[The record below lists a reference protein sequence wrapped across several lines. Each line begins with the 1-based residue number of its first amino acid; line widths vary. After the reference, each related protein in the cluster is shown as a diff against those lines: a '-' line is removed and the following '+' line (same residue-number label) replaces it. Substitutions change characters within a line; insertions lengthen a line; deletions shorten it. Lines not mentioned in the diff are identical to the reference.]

1 MSSSLAIGHA
11 APGLSP
17 ARRERAHPGQATA
30 GGIPVLRVLQ
40 GLAKALFVA
49 FIFFACFAFSDASP
63 YDLVALPTML
73 IWLCLGVRLHR
84 GVVPLLGLLMLY
96 LVAIVIALIPYLDES
111 VPVTWT
117 VQLVYLAVTGIFFA
131 MFFADETQSRMELA
145 LQAYTVS
152 CLFSAVLGIMG
163 YLGLIGVEDLFY
175 KYGRASGT
183 FQDPNVFGSFLTLGA
198 LYLMRNLLTG
208 ETRRPILSF
217 LSLLVLLAGIFLS
230 FSRGSWA
237 GSVVAT
243 AVMVGAVYLTSDS
256 PRLRRRILVLVGATL
271 VLGIVILL
279 ALLSIESV
287 RTMFLERAT
296 VTKDYDEGETGRFG
310 NQIRG
315 IAMLLELPL
324 GMGPMHWRLIFG
336 LEPHNSYIGSFANGG
351 WLGGAVFIGLV
362 LATGFVG
369 FRLMA
374 RPSPF
379 RTHAQIVWPAL
390 LMFFLQALQIDI
402 EKWRHVYMMLGM
414 VWALE
419 AARLRWAARR
429 VPYAAGVSSSGS
441 GSAVQAVAKAAS
453 ARESA
458 KASTVTVRSAGA
470 APG

>member
-17 ARRERAHPGQATA
+17 ARRERAHQGPAPA
-30 GGIPVLRVLQ
+30 AGIPVLRALH
-40 GLAKALFVA
+40 GLARALFAA
-49 FIFFACFAFSDASP
+49 FVFFACFAFSDASP

-73 IWLCLGVRLHR
+73 IWLCLGIRLHR
-84 GVVPLLGLLMLY
+84 GVVPLVGLLLLY
-96 LVAIVIALIPYLDES
+96 LVAIVTALTPYLDES
-111 VPVTWT
+111 VPVVWT
-117 VQLVYLAVTGIFFA
+117 VQLVYLAMTGIFFA
-131 MFFADETQSRMELA
+131 MFFADDTQSRMELG

-208 ETRRPILSF
+208 ETRRPVLSF

-230 FSRGSWA
+230 FSRGSW
-237 GSVVAT
+237 GGTVIAT
-243 AVMVGAVYLTSDS
+243 AVMIGGVYLTCDS
-256 PRLRRRILVLVGATL
+256 QRLRRRILLLVGATCL
-271 VLGIVILL
+271 LGVVILC

-287 RTMFLERAT
+287 QAMFLERAT

-310 NQIRG
+310 NQLRG
-315 IAMLLELPL
+315 IAMLLERPL
-324 GMGPMHWRLIFG
+324 GMGPMHWRLTFG

-362 LATGFVG
+362 LATGYVG

-379 RTHAQIVWPAL
+379 RAHAQVVWPAL
-390 LMFFLQALQIDI
+390 MMFFLQALQIDI

-419 AARLRWAARR
+419 AARLRWAAR
-429 VPYAAGVSSSGS
+429 PAGQAAGGSSGS